1 MRRNIPIIFAI
12 AVLGAVILSGA
23 CIAQEPIKQSSQQN
37 QGLSLVTT
45 IGDTHRIGFEEA
57 TNNLREYQSGSTNAT
72 GAGKNVY
79 YMLSRDLDDTGKAS
93 SWIFGISGDN
103 GPEFLVNDVNG
114 WTTIENVSLPSEMI
128 FLDTIVTPENLLK
141 ENKAAISG
149 NQSTGVNSRMDLTLQ
164 KGVYSL
170 TITSGSSVRS
180 LMFNAT
186 TGALIP

>member
-1 MRRNIPIIFAI
+1 MRRNIPIVFALV
-12 AVLGAVILSGA
+12 VLGVFILSGA

-37 QGLSLVTT
+37 QGLSQVTT

-57 TNNLREYQSGSTNAT
+57 TNNLREYQSELTNTT

-79 YMLSRDLDDTGKAS
+79 YVLSRNVDDTGKAS

-114 WTTIENVSLPSEMI
+114 MTTIENVSLPSEVI

-149 NQSTGVNSRMDLTLQ
+149 NQSTGVNERMDLTLQ
-164 KGVYSL
+164 KGVYTL